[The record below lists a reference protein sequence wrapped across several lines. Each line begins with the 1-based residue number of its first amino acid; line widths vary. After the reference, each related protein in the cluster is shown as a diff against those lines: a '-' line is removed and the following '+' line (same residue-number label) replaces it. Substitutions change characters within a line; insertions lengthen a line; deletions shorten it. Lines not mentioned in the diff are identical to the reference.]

1 MSLVD
6 LRLIPAVLR
15 RAGAIG
21 LVALSIL
28 SPGISIFAQVPVP
41 SDSKSSGDAPD
52 DPGPLATN
60 LSAELKPKAIQAVIK
75 KVGDWQVKVEKR
87 HFNLLWKKARCYDGL
102 YPRLKGN

>member
-52 DPGPLATN
+52 DPGPLATD

-75 KVGDWQVKVEKR
+75 KVGDWQVKGAEP
-87 HFNLLWKKARCYDGL
+87 HFNRLWTYPALYDGL
-102 YPRLKGN
+102 IA